1 MTGLSRDNAI
11 VDIQIKGPNDAD
23 FMTNGRTT
31 ADAFGQW
38 SYTSSVLGQDGTYQ
52 VRALSGGQLSDNTVV
67 YTLRSGPSILRTA
80 MYRMGLAGYAG
91 VRDTYISEQTPLLSF
106 STGVTMSVR
115 SGTAMEPLARFD
127 LSSIPA
133 NARVVM
139 AKVGL
144 YSLDAEPCTNVAVP
158 VYQVRA
164 QWDATTNWI
173 SPTVGSGWLVPGAR
187 SAVSDRVEPATYTQ
201 TVRAPF
207 TWYDWDITPMVQ
219 QWVSNPSTNHGLI
232 ADTALGGQV
241 VKLAVNNLD
250 QPSVT
255 LTMEDL
261 VNALGGR
268 RDFASSEYQE
278 LRRRPI
284 LFVTYVIP

>member
-1 MTGLSRDNAI
+1 
-11 VDIQIKGPNDAD
+11 
-23 FMTNGRTT
+23 
-31 ADAFGQW
+31 
-38 SYTSSVLGQDGTYQ
+38 VLGQDGTYQ

-67 YTLRSGPSILRTA
+67 YTLRSGPSVLRTVILRA
-80 MYRMGLAGYAG
+80 GLSGYTG
-91 VRDTYISEQTPLLSF
+91 VQDTYISQQTPLLSF

-115 SGTAMEPLARFD
+115 SGTAMESLARFD
-127 LSSIPA
+127 LSNIPA

-144 YSLDAEPCTNVAVP
+144 YSLDAEPCTNLAVP
-158 VYQVRA
+158 VYQVRTPWTA
-164 QWDATTNWI
+164 ATTNWI
-173 SPTVGSGWLVPGAR
+173 SATVGNDWGAPGGR
-187 SAVSDRVEPATYTQ
+187 SATEDRVEPATYTQ

-207 TWYDWDITPMVQ
+207 TWYDWDVTPMVR
-219 QWVSNPSTNHGLI
+219 QWVSNPSSNYGLI

-241 VKLAVNNLD
+241 VKSAINNLD

-268 RDFASSEYQE
+268 RDFASSEFQE